1 VLEIFRRKE
10 YVVTVD
16 ARPQRAEIQQE
27 IRKQLDLPPYQP
39 PQRDGQ
45 VPVS

>member
-16 ARPQRAEIQQE
+16 ARPPKEQVQQE
-27 IRKQLDLPPYQP
+27 VRKQLDLPPYHL
-39 PQRDGQ
+39 DQ
-45 VPVS
+45 VR